1 MVVYFNIRFV
11 NVSINDVI
19 VVFNI
24 FNISLW
30 FDSDDELVLY
40 GE

>member
-19 VVFNI
+19 VVFDI

-30 FDSDDELVLY
+30 FDSDEELVLY